1 MPPIDWTK
9 TIAIW
14 ERIQKTKE
22 KDASEHELMFTSL
35 SEAEKLMKDAQTLKA
50 RKMYLQSSPAVQFMR
65 KNNLEASQ
73 KEAHHAGV
81 IVKAFKAKSIDPK

>member
-1 MPPIDWTK
+1 MSSSQQSRASAPQGRSSNATPASMPPIDWTK

-35 SEAEKLMKDAQTLKA
+35 SEAEKLMKDAPDFEGKEDVL
-50 RKMYLQSSPAVQFMR
+50 AVFSGC
-65 KNNLEASQ
+65 AI
-73 KEAHHAGV
+73 HAEE
-81 IVKAFKAKSIDPK
+81 

>member
-1 MPPIDWTK
+1 
-9 TIAIW
+9 
-14 ERIQKTKE
+14 
-22 KDASEHELMFTSL
+22 MFTSL

-50 RKMYLQSSPAVQFMR
+50 RKMYLQSFPAVQFMR